1 MGVETGLEQSWLC
14 LVAISNGGC
23 YILSL
28 GTLRILI
35 KSSSFLG
42 IFCLIRGL
50 GAAFGHAT
58 HVRQANPDRKPIE
71 LLRYYGSIGPLRVV
85 TGLILGLF
93 LGSQW
98 IGLAGGVLLYVL
110 PLIIKGR
117 LHRRQQAK
125 LEAQLIDGL
134 GMMQGGL
141 RAGFSLYQVM
151 ELVAREAD
159 PPLADIAGRI
169 AREVQL
175 GVPMD
180 LAWQRAGAAV
190 NNQAFT
196 ELVTAVTIQRQ
207 MGGDL
212 GLVLGTLREAI
223 REKINLITKLKSVT
237 SQGRLTGIV
246 IAILPLFLGG
256 IIHLIMPKFI
266 EPLFVDP
273 IGQVLLGIALA
284 LEVVGVWMISR
295 ICRVET

>member
-1 MGVETGLEQSWLC
+1 M
-14 LVAISNGGC
+14 
-23 YILSL
+23 SL

-35 KSSSFLG
+35 KLLCFLG
-42 IFCLIRGL
+42 VFCFIRGL
-50 GAAFGHAT
+50 GPISANLT
-58 HVRQANPDRKPIE
+58 YSRQASPHRNLPE
-71 LLRYYGSIGPLRVV
+71 LLRCYGGIGPYRMAVGLAMGWSFGNQW
-85 TGLILGLF
+85 TGLVGGIL
-93 LGSQW
+93 
-98 IGLAGGVLLYVL
+98 AYAL
-110 PLIIKGR
+110 PLIIRGH

-125 LEAQLIDGL
+125 LEAQLLDGL

-141 RAGFSLYQVM
+141 RAGFNLYQVM

-159 PPLADIAGRI
+159 SPLADIAGRI

-180 LAWQRAGAAV
+180 LAWKRAGEAV
-190 NNQAFT
+190 NNQAFS

-223 REKINLITKLKSVT
+223 REKINLSTKLKSVT

-246 IAILPLFLGG
+246 IAILPLALGG
-256 IIHLIMPKFI
+256 VIHLLMPKFI
-266 EPLFVDP
+266 EPLFLDP
-273 IGQVLLGIALA
+273 IGQILLGLALA

>member
-1 MGVETGLEQSWLC
+1 M
-14 LVAISNGGC
+14 
-23 YILSL
+23 SL

-35 KSSSFLG
+35 KLLCFLG
-42 IFCLIRGL
+42 VFCFIRGL
-50 GAAFGHAT
+50 GPISANLT
-58 HVRQANPDRKPIE
+58 YSRQASPHRNLPE
-71 LLRYYGSIGPLRVV
+71 LLRCYGGIGPYRMAVGLAMGWSFGNQW
-85 TGLILGLF
+85 TGLVGGIL
-93 LGSQW
+93 
-98 IGLAGGVLLYVL
+98 AYAL
-110 PLIIKGR
+110 PLIIRGH

-125 LEAQLIDGL
+125 LEAQLLDGL

-141 RAGFSLYQVM
+141 RAGFNLYQVM

-159 PPLADIAGRI
+159 SPLADIAGRI

-180 LAWQRAGAAV
+180 LAWKRAGEAV
-190 NNQAFT
+190 NNQAFS

-223 REKINLITKLKSVT
+223 REKINLSTKLKSVT

-246 IAILPLFLGG
+246 IAILPLALGG
-256 IIHLIMPKFI
+256 VIHLIMPKFI
-266 EPLFVDP
+266 EPLFLDP
-273 IGQVLLGIALA
+273 IGQILLGLALA

>member
-1 MGVETGLEQSWLC
+1 M
-14 LVAISNGGC
+14 
-23 YILSL
+23 SL

-35 KSSSFLG
+35 KLLCFLG
-42 IFCLIRGL
+42 VFCFIRGL
-50 GAAFGHAT
+50 GPISANLT
-58 HVRQANPDRKPIE
+58 YSRQASPHRNLPE
-71 LLRYYGSIGPLRVV
+71 LLRCYGGIGPYRMAVGLAMGWSFGNQW
-85 TGLILGLF
+85 TGLVGGIL
-93 LGSQW
+93 
-98 IGLAGGVLLYVL
+98 AYAL
-110 PLIIKGR
+110 PLIIRGH

-125 LEAQLIDGL
+125 LEAQLLDGL

-141 RAGFSLYQVM
+141 RAGFNLYQVM

-159 PPLADIAGRI
+159 SPLADIAGRI

-180 LAWQRAGAAV
+180 LAWKRAGEAV
-190 NNQAFT
+190 NNQAFS

-212 GLVLGTLREAI
+212 GLALGTLREAI
-223 REKINLITKLKSVT
+223 REKINLSTKLKSVT

-246 IAILPLFLGG
+246 IAILPLALGG
-256 IIHLIMPKFI
+256 VIHLLMPKFI
-266 EPLFVDP
+266 EPLFLDP
-273 IGQVLLGIALA
+273 IGQILLGLALA

>member
-1 MGVETGLEQSWLC
+1 M
-14 LVAISNGGC
+14 
-23 YILSL
+23 SL

-35 KSSSFLG
+35 KLLCFLG
-42 IFCLIRGL
+42 VFCFIRGL
-50 GAAFGHAT
+50 GPISANLT
-58 HVRQANPDRKPIE
+58 YSRQASPHRSLPE
-71 LLRYYGSIGPLRVV
+71 LLRCYGGIGPYRMAVGLAMGWSFGNQW
-85 TGLILGLF
+85 TGLVGGIL
-93 LGSQW
+93 
-98 IGLAGGVLLYVL
+98 AYAL
-110 PLIIKGR
+110 PLIIRGH

-125 LEAQLIDGL
+125 LEAQLLDGL

-141 RAGFSLYQVM
+141 RAGFNLYQVM

-159 PPLADIAGRI
+159 SPLADIAGRI

-180 LAWQRAGAAV
+180 LAWKRAGEAV
-190 NNQAFT
+190 NNQAFS

-223 REKINLITKLKSVT
+223 REKINLSTKLKSVT

-246 IAILPLFLGG
+246 IAILPLALGG
-256 IIHLIMPKFI
+256 VIHLIMPKFI
-266 EPLFVDP
+266 EPLFLDP
-273 IGQVLLGIALA
+273 IGQILLGLALA

>member
-1 MGVETGLEQSWLC
+1 MAVGLAMGWSFGNQWTGL
-14 LVAISNGGC
+14 VGG
-23 YILSL
+23 IL
-28 GTLRILI
+28 
-35 KSSSFLG
+35 
-42 IFCLIRGL
+42 
-50 GAAFGHAT
+50 AYA
-58 HVRQANPDRKPIE
+58 
-71 LLRYYGSIGPLRVV
+71 
-85 TGLILGLF
+85 
-93 LGSQW
+93 
-98 IGLAGGVLLYVL
+98 L
-110 PLIIKGR
+110 PLIIRGH

-125 LEAQLIDGL
+125 LEAQLLDGL

-141 RAGFSLYQVM
+141 RAGFNLYQVM

-159 PPLADIAGRI
+159 SPLADIAGRI

-180 LAWQRAGAAV
+180 LAWKRAGEAV
-190 NNQAFT
+190 NNQAFS

-223 REKINLITKLKSVT
+223 REKINLSTKLKSVT

-246 IAILPLFLGG
+246 IAILPLALGG
-256 IIHLIMPKFI
+256 VIHLLMPKFI
-266 EPLFVDP
+266 EPLFLDP
-273 IGQVLLGIALA
+273 IGQILLGLALA